1 MCPRAAAERSRVVSG
16 EDGRAS
22 GGQNYTAPIEPRR
35 FARVDE
41 RAPASAELVDARF
54 DASEIDEQQPLLIA
68 PPTAYGQDFQ
78 CEWPRLHGVPVLC
91 CQDRISTSQFEKVS
105 VQRADPRARWRVGL
119 ARMQFRIEKG
129 RVGLRIGDALATAW
143 VGEL

>member
-35 FARVDE
+35 LARVDE
-41 RAPASAELVDARF
+41 HAPASAELVDARF

-68 PPTAYGQDFQ
+68 PPTTYGQDVQ
-78 CEWPRLHGVPVLC
+78 RECPRLHGVPVLC
-91 CQDRISTSQFEKVS
+91 CQDGIGPAQFEQVS
-105 VQRADPRARWRVGL
+105 VQRA
-119 ARMQFRIEKG
+119 
-129 RVGLRIGDALATAW
+129 
-143 VGEL
+143 